1 MPTRTASPTTQKR
14 KILKLADRLLSRFG
28 LPKRIKQGNLLDA
41 LVETLLSQSTTDH
54 NRDLAFDSLKKT
66 FTDWDEIADAPQES
80 LARAIRSAGLGNQKA
95 GRIRDFLRWLHE
107 DRDELCLEFLHHET
121 DDFAV
126 HYLTQHK
133 GIGVKTAYVTLMLA
147 SNRDLFPIDV
157 HIHRIMIRLGIIPE
171 KITPEKSHSVL
182 SPLIPKGRAHE
193 LHMNML
199 SFGRTICTARNPKCS
214 ICDLRRMCLYYK
226 DNKLGK
232 SKDGETHL
240 SQKQASP

>member
-1 MPTRTASPTTQKR
+1 MPISVSSPTTRKR
-14 KILKLADRLLSRFG
+14 KILKITDRLLHRFG
-28 LPKRIKQGNLLDA
+28 KPKRIKQSSLLDA

-54 NRDLAFDSLKKT
+54 NRDLAFISLKNT
-66 FTDWDEIADAPQES
+66 FSNWDEIADAPQAA

-95 GRIRDFLRWLHE
+95 GRIRDFLRWLRK
-107 DRDELCLEFLHHET
+107 DREQLCLEFLHHEP

-126 HYLTQHK
+126 QYLTRHK

-171 KITPEKSHSVL
+171 KTTPEKSHPVL
-182 SPLIPKGRAHE
+182 APLIPKGRAHE

-199 SFGRTICTARNPKCS
+199 SFGRTICTARNPKCAD
-214 ICDLRRMCLYYK
+214 CDMRRMCSYYK
-226 DNKLGK
+226 DRNPGK
-232 SKDGETHL
+232 SKGGEIHL
-240 SQKQASP
+240 TQKQTSP